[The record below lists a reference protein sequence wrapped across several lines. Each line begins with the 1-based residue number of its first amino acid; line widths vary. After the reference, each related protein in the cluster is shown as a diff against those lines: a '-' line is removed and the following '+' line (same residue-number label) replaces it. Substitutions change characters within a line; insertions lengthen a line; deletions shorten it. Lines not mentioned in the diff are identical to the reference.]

1 MAADGPAKRA
11 LRMATLS
18 AGVTGSYL
26 GYLAQSAFLGKD
38 GRQSKLKATHE
49 KTARR
54 VKDELTSLRGPAMK
68 LGQFLS
74 LQSGMLP
81 DETLAELASLQ
92 MGAPGMHPTLVRA
105 QFKASMG
112 DAPEKVFRS
121 FEETPFAAASLGQ
134 VHRAVTCD
142 GERVAVKIQYP
153 NIDQAVANDF
163 KWFHAVASASQM
175 KRYFPD
181 PLLRELEEQ
190 IVAETD
196 YAREVKNLEFF
207 REALAPLPFVRVPRV
222 YRTYSNEKVITM
234 SLLDGEHLESW
245 LAKRPSQAKRD
256 LLGERFLELYYFQVL
271 KVEAFHAD
279 PHWGNYLLAP
289 DATIGLVDFGCV
301 KYVESRFAANLRAV
315 FLYPGDRNSKD
326 FRDLLDKRYE
336 LNGQKLA
343 PKMQASLVRFAQ
355 EFYGTVYPP
364 EPAKDEQRFDF
375 SDIAFY
381 RTYREQSNA
390 LLRAKGALPEYVF
403 LARAEMGLYNTL
415 HRLRAHARTSKL
427 VRKYL

>member
-1 MAADGPAKRA
+1 
-11 LRMATLS
+11 
-18 AGVTGSYL
+18 
-26 GYLAQSAFLGKD
+26 
-38 GRQSKLKATHE
+38 
-49 KTARR
+49 
-54 VKDELTSLRGPAMK
+54 MK

-121 FEETPFAAASLGQ
+121 FDDVPFAAASLGQ
-134 VHRAVTCD
+134 VHRAVTRN

-163 KWFHAVASASQM
+163 KWFRAVATASQLS
-175 KRYFPD
+175 RYFPE
-181 PLLRELEEQ
+181 PLTRELEEQ

-196 YAREVKNLEFF
+196 YIREAKNLEFF
-207 REALAPLPFVRVPRV
+207 REALAPLPFVQVPRLF
-222 YRTYSNEKVITM
+222 RDYSGDKVITM
-234 SLLDGEHLESW
+234 SLLEGVHLESW
-245 LAKRPSQAKRD
+245 LATRPSQARRD

-271 KVEAFHAD
+271 KAEAFHAD
-279 PHWGNYLLAP
+279 PHWGNYLIKP
-289 DATIGLVDFGCV
+289 DATLGIVDFGCV
-301 KYVESRFAANLRAV
+301 KYVEPKFAANLRAV
-315 FLYPGDRNSKD
+315 FLYPGDRSSKD
-326 FRDLLDKRYE
+326 FRDLLDKRYK

-355 EFYGTVYPP
+355 EFYGQVYPP
-364 EPAKDEQRFDF
+364 EPERDEERFDF
-375 SDIAFY
+375 GDIGFY
-381 RTYREQSNA
+381 RTYQEQSNA

-415 HRLRAHARTSKL
+415 HRLRAQVRTSKL